1 MTSPW
6 FDREALRRGLHA
18 ALWALALL
26 AVAALPSRL
35 ASALFGWGSTTTKV
49 VRVIGGTWLDLAAAL
64 LVVGPF
70 VVALALVGALLPPLR
85 RPVWQRAGGLIA
97 AAPFGFSLWVFT
109 VTAQEVKSE
118 RGSFPTLFDL
128 GEGGTNASF
137 IEGMVGFLG
146 YERIRTPALF
156 GIGLAA
162 LVLGLA
168 LRRRPTGLAA
178 WRGWALGFTASFGL
192 GALGLV
198 GSQAA
203 LAQLNPF
210 SPAALGDPLTGL
222 IESAVDLA
230 RHRGPTT
237 ARDLVLDAELPP
249 ASASHGA
256 ALVGWPGSDGG
267 CSPHPFVRP
276 LDLDREPP
284 TAAPRGTALVRA
296 FEDVSR
302 TLFGGADAGV
312 AVFFL
317 SLEGFRA
324 DDVHALNPKA
334 PRELAPFTT
343 GLYERSATPGSGV
356 LTSRAMIQAGVRTAH
371 NLGAMTC
378 GVGTLPYNLA
388 FVRDLQPFPLR
399 CLPDVLADSGFEHR
413 FFYGSDA
420 TFDEMHRF
428 FGEHRYVELVS
439 QKELPPTLP
448 KGTWEG
454 VTDFA
459 VFDEGVRRTAE
470 ALEATRAPQFAFL
483 MSLSHHSPFTAPDDL
498 PPEVST
504 RVERALAT
512 TPHHA
517 DADDGRRLVAFSYT
531 DAAVERLFGQL
542 DARGLSD
549 RAVVVLMADHSTG
562 HAYVWGTE
570 ATETD
575 AQKSQVPFAVVVP
588 AAFRARLLNPAAFDE
603 ALARA
608 QRLVDEGPLSLNDV
622 PRLVLALLSAHP
634 GVATLPG
641 SQRWHTLGG
650 QVTSPHFR
658 PPTGA
663 SVVSI
668 NGVSE
673 LFAMGPTGE
682 RVGASEDSVFLKT
695 RADRYRVTPT
705 LIPVT
710 ATLQQVMRCA
720 KP

>member
-6 FDREALRRGLHA
+6 FDRVALRRGLTA

-35 ASALFGWGSTTTKV
+35 ASALFGWGSVTTKV

-64 LVVGPF
+64 LVVGPL
-70 VVALALVGALLPPLR
+70 VVGLALAGVLVPLLR
-85 RPVWQRAGGLIA
+85 RPLWQRAGGLVA

-118 RGSFPTLFDL
+118 RGSFPTMFDL

-156 GIGLAA
+156 GVGLAA
-162 LVLGLA
+162 LVIGLA
-168 LRRRPTGLAA
+168 LRRRPMELAG
-178 WRGWALGFTASFGL
+178 WRGWTLGFTASFGL
-192 GALGLV
+192 GALLV
-198 GSQAA
+198 LGSQTA
-203 LAQLNPF
+203 LAQLNAF

-237 ARDLVLDAELPP
+237 ARDLVLDAELP
-249 ASASHGA
+249 AESAARGA
-256 ALVGWPGSDGG
+256 ALVGWPASDGG
-267 CSPHPFVRP
+267 CGPHPFARP
-276 LDLDREPP
+276 LDLAREPP
-284 TAAPRGTALVRA
+284 TTSPRGTALVQA
-296 FEDVSR
+296 LEDVSQ
-302 TLFGGADAGV
+302 TLFAGADAGV
-312 AVFFL
+312 AVFL
-317 SLEGFRA
+317 VSLEGFRA
-324 DDVHALNPKA
+324 DDVHALNPQA
-334 PRELAPFTT
+334 PRDLAPFTT
-343 GLYERSATPGSGV
+343 QLYERSASPGSGV

-388 FVRDLQPFPLR
+388 FIRDLQPFPLR

-420 TFDEMHRF
+420 TFDEMHHFFQAHRF
-428 FGEHRYVELVS
+428 VELVS
-439 QKELPPTLP
+439 QKELPPGLP
-448 KGTWEG
+448 KGTWEA

-459 VFDEGVRRTAE
+459 VFDEGVRRTGA
-470 ALEATRAPQFAFL
+470 ALDASGAPQFALL
-483 MSLSHHSPFTAPDDL
+483 MSLSHHSPFTRPEDL
-498 PPEVST
+498 PPEVPA
-504 RVERALAT
+504 RVDRALAV

-517 DADDGRRLVAFSYT
+517 DADDARRLLAFSYT
-531 DAAVERLFGQL
+531 DAAVERLFRQL
-542 DARGLSD
+542 ETSGLAD
-549 RAVVVLMADHSTG
+549 RALVVLMADHSTG
-562 HAYVWGTE
+562 HAYVWGAE

-575 AQKSQVPFAVVVP
+575 AQKSQVPFAIVVP
-588 AAFRARLLNPAAFDE
+588 PAFRARLANVAAFDE

-622 PRLVLALLSAHP
+622 PRLLLALVSGHP
-634 GVATLPG
+634 GVTGLAP

-658 PPTGA
+658 PPSGV
-663 SVVSI
+663 SVLAI

-673 LFAMGPTGE
+673 LFGVGPTGA
-682 RVGASEDSVFLKT
+682 RVGAYEDSVFLKT

-705 LIPVT
+705 LIPVV
-710 ATLQQVMRCA
+710 ATLQQVMRC
-720 KP
+720 PSH